1 MRFKNRSFNKNYA
14 NFRKTRDNYRLL
26 DGQTVTIAF
35 YKVSKLNSVR
45 NNFITLMLEDE
56 NKAIRFFAWSLID
69 FKIYK
74 LEIIK
79 TKVINFIFKFSI
91 C

>member
-1 MRFKNRSFNKNYA
+1 
-14 NFRKTRDNYRLL
+14 
-26 DGQTVTIAF
+26 
-35 YKVSKLNSVR
+35 
-45 NNFITLMLEDE
+45 MLEDE